1 MKKAG
6 SSWSLVSVNPF
17 YLHKPSPTAEVL
29 DTNEMNAYSWI
40 SKNEPQLSLG
50 QHQEEP
56 DVHLCIV
63 KVLEIMFLNST
74 LFLKKKARVN

>member
-1 MKKAG
+1 M
-6 SSWSLVSVNPF
+6 
-17 YLHKPSPTAEVL
+17 

-50 QHQEEP
+50 WHQEEP

-63 KVLEIMFLNST
+63 KVLEIMFLNPT
-74 LFLKKKARVN
+74 LKKKKQESIKIKYVRHFINGYQKFPLC